1 MKKHETC
8 CKNIAN
14 KNLPIA
20 TRKKYIGQQV
30 GSGLI
35 TSAISILAPIIAG
48 AIANAAKK

>member
-1 MKKHETC
+1 MKKHEID

-14 KNLPIA
+14 KDLPISK
-20 TRKKYIGQQV
+20 RKKYISQQV